1 MPQAAVVRV
10 SKQRTQEQWSDVMTQ
25 FGQSGQRVSAYC
37 KQIGVSQANFYR
49 WRAVLSGNKPAS
61 IVAVAKRKSARV
73 NHGFVDLGALGDGA
87 EMPTKVDSLAIS
99 ERINVRVELGGGVV
113 LQITRN

>member
-1 MPQAAVVRV
+1 MAEAAVVRV
-10 SKQRTQEQWSDVMTQ
+10 TRQRTPVQWSAVMAQ
-25 FGQSGQRVSAYC
+25 FGQSGLSVPRYC
-37 KQIGVSQANFYR
+37 KQMGMSQSNFYR
-49 WRAVLSGNKPAS
+49 QRSLLSGNKPA
-61 IVAVAKRKSARV
+61 AAKRKSARV
-73 NHGFVDLGALGDGA
+73 NRHGFVDLGALGDGA